1 MVRRETVDIVVVGA
15 GQAGLSTSYWLTQ
28 HGLEHVVLEQDRI
41 AEAWRSQRWDSF
53 CLVTPNWTVQLPG
66 FAYVGPEPDGF
77 MGRDEIVAYLKAYAG
92 SFNPPVRTGTRVTS
106 LEQRPTGAFW
116 LRGEGASIEARTVV
130 VATGSYRVPK
140 VPEVS
145 RRLRAGVLQIHSSD
159 YRNPDQLPDGAVLVV
174 GTGQSG
180 AQIAE
185 ELHEAGRRV
194 FLSVSRCA
202 RVPRRYRGKDALW
215 WAVRGGLMERTVE
228 SLSSPAERFA
238 CHPHVSGRGGGH
250 DINLR
255 QLARAGVVLLGRVKS
270 ARDGKVQL
278 VPDLKDNLTKADE
291 FAENILKQLD
301 QAVSQVGMP
310 FPEDTNPRG
319 IGPEVPDEADPI
331 LELDLQA
338 SGITSIVWATGY
350 RSEFSW
356 IRLPVL
362 DSWGN
367 PIQRRGV
374 TAVPGLLFV
383 GLEWMHTQKSGLLLG
398 VGDDAAY
405 VASAI
410 DNRANAKSQGAEV
423 SA

>member
-1 MVRRETVDIVVVGA
+1 
-15 GQAGLSTSYWLTQ
+15 
-28 HGLEHVVLEQDRI
+28 
-41 AEAWRSQRWDSF
+41 
-53 CLVTPNWTVQLPG
+53 
-66 FAYVGPEPDGF
+66 
-77 MGRDEIVAYLKAYAG
+77 
-92 SFNPPVRTGTRVTS
+92 
-106 LEQRPTGAFW
+106 
-116 LRGEGASIEARTVV
+116 

-238 CHPHVSGRGGGH
+238 CHPHVSGREGGH

-255 QLARAGVVLLGRVKS
+255 QLARAGVVLLGRVES

-350 RSEFSW
+350 RSDFSW